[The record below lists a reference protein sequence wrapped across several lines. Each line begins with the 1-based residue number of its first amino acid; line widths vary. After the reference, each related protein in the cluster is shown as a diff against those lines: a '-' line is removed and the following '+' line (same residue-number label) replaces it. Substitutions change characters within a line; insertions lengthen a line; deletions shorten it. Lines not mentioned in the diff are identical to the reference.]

1 MGRFTLGMGGTILRN
16 DARPGFVIGVVDD
29 DISFREALEGLF
41 GSFGFETRCFGSAE
55 DFLRLARPG
64 DFRCLILDVQM
75 AGMSGLDLHDKVR
88 ASHPELPTIF
98 ITSQDDLRTRTR
110 ALDGGAVAIFGKPFD
125 REALIST
132 VESLRHRPVTG

>member
-1 MGRFTLGMGGTILRN
+1 MGGKTLRN
-16 DARPGFVIGVVDD
+16 GAQPGFVIGVVDD

-55 DFLRLARPG
+55 DFLRLARPA

-75 AGMSGLDLHDKVR
+75 TGMSGLDLHDRVR
-88 ASHPELPTIF
+88 ASHPGLPTIF
-98 ITSQDDLRTRTR
+98 ITSQDDLRTRAL
-110 ALDGGAVAIFGKPFD
+110 ALDGGAVAVFGKPFD

-132 VESLRHRPVTG
+132 VERLRSSAVTD